1 MLEEE
6 LLHLKELSDEMWEFL
21 EKHPSVSTT
30 EYINEC
36 PAAKKALLITRY
48 DKNAEQILLQMAK
61 EKAKEKRKEKN
72 DKRN

>member
-21 EKHPSVSTT
+21 EKHPNVSTT
-30 EYINEC
+30 EYVEEC
-36 PAAKKALLITRY
+36 PAAKEALLITY
-48 DKNAEQILLQMAK
+48 CDKNAEQILLQMAK
-61 EKAKEKRKEKN
+61 EKRKEKN